1 MIMNKRTYILLLFF
15 LIGTN
20 FVQAQEVQPTWESI
34 NERGYPEWFSDAKLG
49 IFIHWG
55 LYSVPAY
62 SAPDGYSEWF
72 YRGLMTGDSIRVG
85 EMKDFNRRWGYM
97 LGDQWSGRLSNGDG
111 MKQNPKPTDLY
122 TLYAMT
128 WAAEHWNPEQWADLF
143 VQSGAKYVVL
153 VTKHHD
159 GYCLW
164 RSRYQPNWNSVVT
177 GPHRDIVGDLTKAVR
192 DAGLKMGFYYSLT
205 EWTNNLHIWMK
216 DPDEAIGDY
225 VDDYMM
231 PQFKELV
238 KRYKPS
244 LIFADGEWQNTAEQ
258 FRATEL
264 ISWYYNTVGP
274 EAVVNDRW
282 GAGTQHGFKTPEYK
296 GAIDDT
302 TRPWAE
308 CRGIGKSFA
317 LNRNEPLSNYLT
329 SDSLIRHFVKLVAA
343 GGGMT
348 LNVGPDA
355 DGTIPMLQ
363 QERLIDLGN
372 WLKVNGEAIYG
383 SRPYKKMC
391 EKDSTVYYT
400 RNNGNLYAIAT
411 HLDDKTVVLKGMPRP
426 SLFTQVKLLG
436 CDKNISYHYIGSS
449 LIIRLNNLS
458 YEDLCKNHGA
468 WVFRISKYGDGS
480 LRAEK
485 PEKPA
490 KATKSAK
497 AEVTKAAKADAEP
510 AKAAKTAKAEA
521 APKSEAATKSEAQT
535 KAGASSKSGASSKAG
550 EGTKSSDT
558 KSVEDKSAKS
568 KSATSSTYGTISKPS
583 KATKA
588 DKADK
593 ASRTQKI
600 EAPVEPEAEP
610 ITDAIIDPQDMPDP
624 DEVEEPKTLKS
635 VISGWLK
642 KRMPE
647 EPAGEPH
654 PEPAPADEY

>member
-1 MIMNKRTYILLLFF
+1 MHVVRLYTDTVMIMNKRKYIAVLFCLF
-15 LIGTN
+15 CAN
-20 FVQAQEVQPTWESI
+20 FVHAQEVQPTWESI
-34 NERGYPEWFSDAKLG
+34 NQRGYPQWFQDAKLG

-72 YRGLMTGDSIRVG
+72 YRGLMTGDSVRVG
-85 EMKDFNRRWGYM
+85 EMNDFNRRWGYM
-97 LGDQWSGRLSNGDG
+97 LGDQWSGRLGNGDG
-111 MKQNPKPTDLY
+111 MKQRPKPTDLY

-128 WAAEHWNPEQWADLF
+128 WAAEHWDPDQWAQLF
-143 VQSGAKYVVL
+143 EQSGAKYVVL

-164 RSRYQPNWNSVVT
+164 RSRYQPSWNSVVT

-192 DAGLKMGFYYSLT
+192 KTDLKMGFYYSLT
-205 EWTNNLHIWMK
+205 EWTNRLHIWMQ
-216 DPDEAIGDY
+216 DPDEAIDEY
-225 VDDYMM
+225 VEDYMM

-258 FRATEL
+258 FHATEL

-296 GAIDDT
+296 GAIADT

-383 SRPYKKMC
+383 SRPYSKMC
-391 EKDSTVYYT
+391 EHDSTIFYT
-400 RNNGNLYAIAT
+400 RNNGNLYVIAT
-411 HLDDKTVVLKGMPRP
+411 HLKGKTLVLKGMPRP
-426 SLFTQVKLLG
+426 GILSQVRLLG
-436 CDKNISYHYIGSS
+436 CDKPIPYHYVAGN
-449 LIIRLNNLS
+449 LYLKLNNLDFDELS
-458 YEDLCKNHGA
+458 KTKGA
-468 WVFRISKYGDGS
+468 WVFRITKFGHQAAPAVSKDDS
-480 LRAEK
+480 QKAKAPRVKAFQPKQKAEPK
-485 PEKPA
+485 QQAEPQEKAAPQQQAEPKQQAEPQQKAEPKQKAESKANAEPKAKAEPQQKAKPA
-490 KATKSAK
+490 KK
-497 AEVTKAAKADAEP
+497 APVSKKKKTEKAA
-510 AKAAKTAKAEA
+510 AEA
-521 APKSEAATKSEAQT
+521 AQQT
-535 KAGASSKSGASSKAG
+535 A
-550 EGTKSSDT
+550 
-558 KSVEDKSAKS
+558 
-568 KSATSSTYGTISKPS
+568 
-583 KATKA
+583 
-588 DKADK
+588 
-593 ASRTQKI
+593 
-600 EAPVEPEAEP
+600 EPESEP
-610 ITDAIIDPQDMPDP
+610 ITDGII
-624 DEVEEPKTLKS
+624 EPEDKVAGEAAEPEQSRLS
-635 VISGWLK
+635 RFLK
-642 KRMPE
+642 KREAEHEPDPE
-647 EPAGEPH
+647 L
-654 PEPAPADEY
+654 PEDNGDRVVD